1 MSVPSFVGIDVSKD
15 TLDIAVL
22 PSGERWQTPH
32 DEASFPLLVDRL
44 LSVTPQLI
52 LVESTGGLQSL
63 LVAALAQAGLIVRVV
78 NPRQV
83 RDFAK
88 ATGQLAKTDA
98 IDAYVLALFAQR
110 VPLEPRPL
118 PDEDSQA
125 LSALVSRRR
134 QLIEM
139 RTMEK
144 NRMGRAPK
152 GVRKNIQRHID
163 WLSKEIAL
171 VEGDLEEFLRSSP
184 LWQQKED
191 LLRGVPGI
199 GNTLALTLIANLPE
213 LGALGRKQ
221 VAKLVGVAPF
231 NRDSGSHRGKRSIG
245 GGRPHVRATLYMA
258 ALVGVRHNP
267 VLKAFYHRLLS
278 LGKPKKVA
286 LVACMRKLLTILNA
300 MLKHKTPWHPSPE
313 VAYA

>member
-44 LSVTPQLI
+44 LSITPQLI

-98 IDAYVLALFAQR
+98 IDAYVLALF
-110 VPLEPRPL
+110 
-118 PDEDSQA
+118 
-125 LSALVSRRR
+125 ALVSRRR

-191 LLRGVPGI
+191 LLKSVPGI

-213 LGALGRKQ
+213 LGALGPKQ